1 MSAWFG
7 FYFRIGAFSISWTQ
21 LSRSMEQDVRYIL
34 TFAIWSERDSKFI
47 STYLCRKPFL
57 FFPLFL
63 ACSSRRSEIFRSW
76 GRPAPREV
84 MTFWKQISQAF
95 LPLSLSLSFFLLIF
109 SRCSLERL
117 AALHYLNDRSRLIFS
132 AGKSYFILLNCFPIL
147 RRFRCNLGRTM
158 SILTR
163 TADSQLK

>member
-7 FYFRIGAFSISWTQ
+7 FYFRIGAFSISWIQ
-21 LSRSMEQDVRYIL
+21 PSRSVEQAVRYIL
-34 TFAIWSERDSKFI
+34 TFAIWSERASKFI

-63 ACSSRRSEIFRSW
+63 ACSRRSEIFRSW
-76 GRPAPREV
+76 GRPAQRDV

-109 SRCSLERL
+109 SRCSLEPL
-117 AALHYLNDRSRLIFS
+117 TALHYLHDRNRLIFS

-163 TADSQLK
+163 TADS

>member
-7 FYFRIGAFSISWTQ
+7 FYFRIGTFSISWIQ
-21 LSRSMEQDVRYIL
+21 PSRSMEQAVRYIL
-34 TFAIWSERDSKFI
+34 TFAIWSERASKVI

-63 ACSSRRSEIFRSW
+63 ACSRRSEIFRLR
-76 GRPAPREV
+76 GRPAQRDV

-95 LPLSLSLSFFLLIF
+95 LPLSLFLSFFLLIF
-109 SRCSLERL
+109 SRCSLSL
-117 AALHYLNDRSRLIFS
+117 SALHYLNDRNRLIFS
-132 AGKSYFILLNCFPIL
+132 SGKCYFILLNCFPIL

-163 TADSQLK
+163 TADS

>member
-7 FYFRIGAFSISWTQ
+7 FYFRIGTFSISWIQ
-21 LSRSMEQDVRYIL
+21 PSRSMEQAVRYIL
-34 TFAIWSERDSKFI
+34 TFAIWSERASKVI

-57 FFPLFL
+57 FFPLIL
-63 ACSSRRSEIFRSW
+63 ACSRRSEIFRSW
-76 GRPAPREV
+76 GQPAQRDV

-95 LPLSLSLSFFLLIF
+95 LSLSLSLSFFPLIF
-109 SRCSLERL
+109 SRCSLEL
-117 AALHYLNDRSRLIFS
+117 LPSLHYLNDGNRLIFS

-163 TADSQLK
+163 TADS

>member
-34 TFAIWSERDSKFI
+34 TFAIWSERASKFI
-47 STYLCRKPFL
+47 STYLCREPFL
-57 FFPLFL
+57 SFPLFL
-63 ACSSRRSEIFRSW
+63 ACSRRSEIFRSRE
-76 GRPAPREV
+76 RPAPRDV
-84 MTFWKQISQAF
+84 MTFWKQITQAF

-109 SRCSLERL
+109 SRCFLERL
-117 AALHYLNDRSRLIFS
+117 AALHYLNDRNRLIFS

-163 TADSQLK
+163 RDDS